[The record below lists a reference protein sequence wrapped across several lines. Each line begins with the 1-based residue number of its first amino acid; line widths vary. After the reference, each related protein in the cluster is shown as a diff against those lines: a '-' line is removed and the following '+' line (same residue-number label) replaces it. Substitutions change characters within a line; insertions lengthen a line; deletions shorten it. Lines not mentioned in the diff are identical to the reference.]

1 LRALTF
7 SGILTDQGLEL
18 EPGFVVDGQPSDPE
32 GDLVVQALGRTGAI
46 VAATRLAL
54 DDPCVLPGGA
64 QGTGLLARVAVGLVP
79 FPRGAAGLR
88 VSLGGRQ
95 LLERTP
101 PRGRLEADVRWPDA
115 LSGTPALRW
124 RASEEGCLGV
134 LGYSNDDGR
143 HWAPLSLPTASD
155 SIAFDARLLP
165 GGAPGLLELRVTD
178 GLRTIALRSD
188 PYEVEQKGWT
198 LWILA
203 PADGATLTAG
213 RPVVLAA
220 QAYHVE
226 ERRPSLEGIRWSS
239 SADGDL
245 GSGAR
250 VETPLSVGEHRITAR
265 ANGQTA
271 EVAVT
276 VNG

>member
-1 LRALTF
+1 M
-7 SGILTDQGLEL
+7 
-18 EPGFVVDGQPSDPE
+18 
-32 GDLVVQALGRTGAI
+32 VQVLGRRGDV
-46 VAATRLAL
+46 VATTRLAVGE
-54 DDPCVLPGGA
+54 PCAPGGTPYA
-64 QGTGLLARVAVGLVP
+64 GRSARVAVGLVP
-79 FPRGAAGLR
+79 FPREAAGVR
-88 VSLGGRQ
+88 VSLDAQ
-95 LLERTP
+95 VLLERTAR
-101 PRGRLEADVRWPDA
+101 RGRLDAEVEWPDA
-115 LSGTPALRW
+115 LTGESVVRW
-124 RASEEGCLGV
+124 RAPAQEECRAV

-143 HWAPLSLPTASD
+143 HWEPLSLPTASD
-155 SIAFDARLLP
+155 SITFDTRYLP

-178 GLRTIALRSD
+178 GLRTIALHSD
-188 PYEVEQKGWT
+188 PYEVEPKGWT

-203 PADGATLTAG
+203 PADGATLAAG

-226 ERRPSLEGIRWSS
+226 ERQPSLEGIRWSS

-250 VETPLSVGEHRITAR
+250 VETLLSVGEHRLTAT

-276 VNG
+276 VND